1 MKKIR
6 SDHAPDFF
14 AHAYDHCESRK
25 SASSRGRFHKT
36 PILTGMVK
44 KQQAPGK
51 RRLAVCNLLGLLV
64 AFKYF

>member
-25 SASSRGRFHKT
+25 SASSRGRLHKT
-36 PILTGMVK
+36 SLLTGMVK
-44 KQQAPGK
+44 KNSKLQAKGD
-51 RRLAVCNLLGLLV
+51 LLSV
-64 AFKYF
+64 IYSAYW